1 MVKVFFLKEAS
12 KLACGLVLFW
22 LMAVPSMSAEPTYL
36 MTTDDLSQFRA
47 PLGDWVTAGE
57 VVLDP
62 GDPKRLAW
70 SGSGA
75 TAVNGV
81 KGKTV
86 HLLTAAEYGDARV
99 ELEFM
104 VPQGSNSGVYLMGR
118 YEIQILDSWGKT
130 ELKYSDCGGIYQ
142 RHDEATNSGF
152 EGHAP
157 RVNASKEPGTWQRL
171 EIDFRA
177 PRFDADGK
185 KVDDARFVKVTLNGV
200 TIHEDVPVT
209 GPTRSGAYKDE
220 QPLGPLMFQGNHG
233 PVAFRNVVIAPRD

>member
-1 MVKVFFLKEAS
+1 MLALSMVVVNS
-12 KLACGLVLFW
+12 
-22 LMAVPSMSAEPTYL
+22 SMSAEPTYL
-36 MTTDDLSQFRA
+36 MATGDLSQFRA
-47 PLGDWVTAGE
+47 PLGDWMTAGE
-57 VVLDP
+57 VALDAA
-62 GDPKRLAW
+62 DAKRLVW
-70 SGSGA
+70 SGTGS
-75 TAVNGV
+75 TAVNGA

-86 HLLTAAEYGDARV
+86 HLFTTAQHGDARV

-157 RVNASKEPGTWQRL
+157 RVNASKEPGKWQRL

-185 KVDDARFVKVTLNGV
+185 KVEDARFVKVVLNGV

-209 GPTRSGAYKDE
+209 GPTRSGAYIDE

-233 PVAFRNVVIAPRD
+233 PVAYRNILIVPRD